1 VAAMQ
6 LALVS
11 GQERRNIKVNRKDRA
26 FDPNKNLITT
36 V

>member
-11 GQERRNIKVNRKDRA
+11 GQERRNI
-26 FDPNKNLITT
+26 NKIEKIERLIQIKI
-36 V
+36 